1 MKDSREFSRILVVE
15 DELLVG
21 LAIKDMLKEAGYLAE
36 GPVAAPEEVRSL
48 VAALKPHVVI
58 MDLNL
63 GGHFE
68 GIDLGRE
75 LIQQG
80 IPVIFITGYANE
92 PILQK
97 VKALSPRGLLIKPLT
112 PQQVLHAVEA
122 VKTGI

>member
-1 MKDSREFSRILVVE
+1 MKDSRESPRILVVE

-21 LAIKDMLKEAGYLAE
+21 LAIKEMLKEAGYHAE
-36 GPVAAPEEVRSL
+36 GPVAAPDEVRSL
-48 VAALKPHVVI
+48 VAALTPHVVI

-97 VKALSPRGLLIKPLT
+97 VKALNPRALLIKPLT
-112 PQQVLHAVEA
+112 PQQVLHAVEV
-122 VKTGI
+122 VKAG